1 MNKYRYHIMRNC
13 CAEIG
18 HLVMLNQ
25 WNPEGYNTARK
36 GRREVH
42 TKFWWEN
49 LLGNVL
55 LKTEKYVM

>member
-1 MNKYRYHIMRNC
+1 MRNC